1 MMGIADNPFHIQT
14 SSRKNLNEPS
24 RQERIV
30 ERKKTEIFSEKFIN
44 EQMNQK
50 KINRNES
57 NIREQYVIRNNNEKS
72 QMSIHL

>member
-44 EQMNQK
+44 E
-50 KINRNES
+50 
-57 NIREQYVIRNNNEKS
+57 
-72 QMSIHL
+72 